1 MIDVSTLKFDDK
13 GLIPAIIQDD
23 ENNEVLM
30 IAYMNDEA
38 VRRTLESRRVTY
50 WSRSRQAYWVKG
62 ETSGFTQ
69 ELQSAYYDC
78 DKDALLLRVIQKGA
92 ACHEGYRTCFFRRID
107 QGAEPEVVRERLVNP
122 Y

>member
-1 MIDVSTLKFDDK
+1 MIDTSSLKFDDK
-13 GLIPAIIQDD
+13 GLVAAIIQDD
-23 ENNEVLM
+23 ENDQVLM
-30 IAYMNDEA
+30 LAYMNEEA

-50 WSRSRQAYWVKG
+50 WSRSRQQYWVKG

-78 DKDALLLRVIQKGA
+78 DKDALLLRVVQKGA
-92 ACHEGYRTCFFRRID
+92 ACHEGYRSCFFRRID
-107 QGAEPEVVRERLVNP
+107 QGDEPEIIAEQLVAA

>member
-1 MIDVSTLKFDDK
+1 MIDTTTLKFDDK
-13 GLIPAIIQDD
+13 GLLAAVVQDD

-30 IAYMNDEA
+30 VGFMNEEA
-38 VRRTLESRRVTY
+38 VRRTLETRRVTY
-50 WSRSRQAYWVKG
+50 WSRSRQKYWVKG

-69 ELQSAYYDC
+69 SLVSAYYDC

-92 ACHEGYRTCFFRRID
+92 ACHEGYRSCFFRRID
-107 QGAEPEVVRERLVNP
+107 EGDEPVIIREQLVKP

>member
-1 MIDVSTLKFDDK
+1 MIDLNTLKFDDK

-38 VRRTLESRRVTY
+38 VRRTLETRRVTY
-50 WSRSRQAYWVKG
+50 WSRSRQKYWIKG

-78 DKDALLLRVIQKGA
+78 DMDALLLRVIQKGA
-92 ACHEGYRTCFFRRID
+92 ACHEGYRSCFFRRID
-107 QGAEPEVVRERLVNP
+107 QGDEPEVVMERLVNP

>member
-1 MIDVSTLKFDDK
+1 MIDTSTLKFDEK
-13 GLIPAIIQDD
+13 GLLAAVIQDD

-30 IAYMNDEA
+30 VGFMNEEA
-38 VRRTLESRRVTY
+38 VRQTLETRRVTY
-50 WSRSRQAYWVKG
+50 WSRSRQKYWIKG

-78 DKDALLLRVIQKGA
+78 DRDALLLRVIQKGA
-92 ACHEGYRTCFFRRID
+92 ACHEGYRSCFFRRID
-107 QGAEPEVVRERLVNP
+107 EGDEPAIVAEQLVKP

>member
-1 MIDVSTLKFDDK
+1 MIDTSTLKFDDK
-13 GLIPAIIQDD
+13 GLLAAVIQDD

-30 IAYMNDEA
+30 VGFMNEEA
-38 VRRTLESRRVTY
+38 VRRTLETRRVTY
-50 WSRSRQAYWVKG
+50 WSRSRQKYWVKG

-69 ELQSAYYDC
+69 QLISAYYDC

-92 ACHEGYRTCFFRRID
+92 ACHEGYRSCFFRRID
-107 QGAEPEVVRERLVNP
+107 EGDQPVVVREQLVQP

>member
-1 MIDVSTLKFDDK
+1 MIDTSALKYDDK
-13 GLIPAIIQDD
+13 GLIGAVIQDD
-23 ENNEVLM
+23 ENGQVLM
-30 IAYMNDEA
+30 VAYMNEQA
-38 VRRTLESRRVTY
+38 VRRTLETRRVTY
-50 WSRSRQAYWVKG
+50 WSRSRQKYWIKG

-69 ELQSAYYDC
+69 ELVSAYYDC

-107 QGAEPEVVRERLVNP
+107 QADEPEVVETQLVQP

>member
-1 MIDVSTLKFDDK
+1 MIDTSALKYDDK
-13 GLIPAIIQDD
+13 GLVAAVIQDD
-23 ENNEVLM
+23 ENDQVLM
-30 IAYMNDEA
+30 LAFMNEEA
-38 VRRTLESRRVTY
+38 VRRTLATRRVTY

-69 ELQSAYYDC
+69 ELKSAYYDC

-92 ACHEGYRTCFFRRID
+92 ACHEGYRSCFFRRID
-107 QGAEPEVVRERLVNP
+107 EGDEPQVIAEQLVSA